1 MKEQHESELEQKLRN
16 EVNRTQERTRNEKII
31 IQMKTKLESA
41 QKQINIIDNAL
52 EGDKKFLEMKK

>member
-41 QKQINIIDNAL
+41 QEQINIIDNAL